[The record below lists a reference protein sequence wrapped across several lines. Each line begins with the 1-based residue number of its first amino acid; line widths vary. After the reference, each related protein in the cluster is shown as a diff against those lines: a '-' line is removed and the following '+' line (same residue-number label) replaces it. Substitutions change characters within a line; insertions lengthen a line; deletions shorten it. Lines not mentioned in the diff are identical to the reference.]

1 MQTQASQSA
10 EQHNKHYAYVRQRAV
25 AAKTVTPQ
33 LALLTTAQKNAGLE
47 AIATELTRS
56 ASEILSANAQDME
69 AGKAAGLGSRLD
81 RILLTQERI
90 EAICNDIANVI
101 SLPDPVGTILD
112 TRTRPNGLEITRERC
127 PIGVVGIIYEARPNV
142 TVDATVLCLKAGNA
156 VVLKGG
162 SDAIHSNRAV
172 VAAIHR
178 ALSTTDIPPE
188 AVQFIDE
195 TDRAATQ
202 AFLTMDSLIDV
213 VVPRGSFSLIQFARK
228 NATVPVIETG
238 ASVVHVYVDEEVD
251 IAQAVDLIINAK
263 TRRVSICGALDTLLL
278 HQAVAEK
285 VSRPLAEKLSQCEPK
300 VQVRA
305 VPQVL
310 DIFQDS
316 MAQTQVRPLD
326 PASDFDTEFLD
337 HILAVGVVEDMDAAL
352 AHIEKHS
359 LHHTEAIYT
368 TNIQTAE
375 KFMRSVDSAVVMH
388 NVSTQF
394 TDGAEFGLGAEI
406 GISTQKLHVRGPF
419 ALEGLTS
426 MKWVVRGKGQ
436 VRP

>member
-1 MQTQASQSA
+1 
-10 EQHNKHYAYVRQRAV
+10 
-25 AAKTVTPQ
+25 
-33 LALLTTAQKNAGLE
+33 
-47 AIATELTRS
+47 
-56 ASEILSANAQDME
+56 
-69 AGKAAGLGSRLD
+69 
-81 RILLTQERI
+81 
-90 EAICNDIANVI
+90 
-101 SLPDPVGTILD
+101 
-112 TRTRPNGLEITRERC
+112 
-127 PIGVVGIIYEARPNV
+127 
-142 TVDATVLCLKAGNA
+142 
-156 VVLKGG
+156 
-162 SDAIHSNRAV
+162 
-172 VAAIHR
+172 
-178 ALSTTDIPPE
+178 
-188 AVQFIDE
+188 
-195 TDRAATQ
+195 
-202 AFLTMDSLIDV
+202 
-213 VVPRGSFSLIQFARK
+213 
-228 NATVPVIETG
+228 
-238 ASVVHVYVDEEVD
+238 
-251 IAQAVDLIINAK
+251 
-263 TRRVSICGALDTLLL
+263 
-278 HQAVAEK
+278 